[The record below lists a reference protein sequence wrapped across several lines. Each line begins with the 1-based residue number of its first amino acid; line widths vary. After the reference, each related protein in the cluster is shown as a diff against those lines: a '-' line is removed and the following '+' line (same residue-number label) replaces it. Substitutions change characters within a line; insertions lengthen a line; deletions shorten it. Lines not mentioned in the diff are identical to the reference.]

1 MPTCT
6 LPVDTHRNSVIIAI
20 GGKIGNSRFRLD
32 PAPSR
37 STGVTEH
44 ARSRHEVA
52 ETSWSDLTRLARRGT
67 RLPQSASNQDNV
79 YANGSGACR
88 DVA

>member
-1 MPTCT
+1 MPPRR
-6 LPVDTHRNSVIIAI
+6 LPVDTLRNSVIIAI

-37 STGVTEH
+37 STGVTQN
-44 ARSRHEVA
+44 ARSCHEVD
-52 ETSWSDLTRLARRGT
+52 ETTGFDLLRSARRGT

-88 DVA
+88 PAA